1 MRPEQRT
8 KITRQLVR
16 PKHRAY
22 NFSSFF
28 SGVGSIL
35 QNWNI
40 QSKFFKFILPVPESN
55 LYPLTLASVIACA
68 GSVEEFILT
77 QEWSLI
83 CTIYSWYPSLTCIHY
98 ASFGISVC
106 RFRERIYSLT
116 RVSLKFHDPCEV
128 LARIWKAQNSPRL
141 LPWIYNKKI
150 NDLACHLLRCS
161 SLARGLFLNL
171 LWSGTL
177 VKEVIEKILKSWDVA
192 FNTVKHRSVVVLV
205 VRLTV
210 L

>member
-141 LPWIYNKKI
+141 LPWIYSVLRLKYAEPSKFTVFKI
-150 NDLACHLLRCS
+150 WFWRSKETPTEKFH
-161 SLARGLFLNL
+161 F
-171 LWSGTL
+171 
-177 VKEVIEKILKSWDVA
+177 VKEQRNS
-192 FNTVKHRSVVVLV
+192 NTEISCCKGAKKLPIHKNWI
-205 VRLTV
+205 
-210 L
+210 